1 MQHTNENRD
10 ACASEDVIALEDAY
24 SSGAYPKRP
33 IALVGG
39 RGARVWDCE
48 GREYIDCFAGHG
60 VAGLGHCHPA
70 VTAAI
75 QEQAARLVTC
85 DGILYNA
92 QRAALQAELAARTG
106 GALQRVFL
114 CNSGAEAVEGAIKV
128 ARLLTGRPGIV
139 AAMRGFHGRT
149 LGALSATW
157 NEKYRQPFEPLV
169 PGFTHV
175 PFNDLEAMAEA
186 ITDQTAAVLVEII
199 QGEGGVR
206 PGDADYFEGLRRL
219 CDQRGALFIADEVQT
234 GLGRTGRWFAYEHVG
249 VVPDVLCLGKTLG
262 GGVPMGAVLWRDAL
276 GSLPSG
282 THGSTFGG
290 NPLAC
295 AASRAVLCT
304 LEEEGLP
311 ARAARLGSQFM
322 ERLNAGP
329 PPLMREV
336 RGRGLM
342 IGIELRQRVTP
353 ILKKLMD
360 RGVLAIPAGPT
371 VLRLLPP
378 LVIEE
383 EDWETVLQTI
393 QDVLKDAD

>member
-1 MQHTNENRD
+1 MQHTNSNTGS
-10 ACASEDVIALEDAY
+10 CTSQDVIALEDTY

-33 IALVGG
+33 VALVRGQ
-39 RGARVWDCE
+39 GARVWDCE
-48 GREYIDCFAGHG
+48 GREYIDCITGHG
-60 VAGLGHCHPA
+60 VAALGHCHPA
-70 VTAAI
+70 VTSAI
-75 QEQAARLVTC
+75 QEQAATLATC
-85 DGILYNA
+85 SEVLYNE
-92 QRAALQAELAARTG
+92 QRAALQAELAVRTG
-106 GALQRVFL
+106 GDLRRVFL

-128 ARLLTGRPGIV
+128 ARLFTGRPGIV
-139 AAMRGFHGRT
+139 ATMRGFHGRT

-169 PGFTHV
+169 PGFSHV
-175 PFNDLEAMAEA
+175 PFNELGAMAEA
-186 ITDQTAAVLVEII
+186 ITDQTAAVLVEIV

-206 PGDADYFEGLRRL
+206 PGDADYFQGLRRL

-249 VVPDVLCLGKTLG
+249 AVPDVLCLGKTLG
-262 GGVPMGAVLWRDAL
+262 GGVPMGAILWREAL

-295 AASRAVLCT
+295 AASRVVLRT
-304 LEEEGLP
+304 LEKEQLP
-311 ARAARLGSQFM
+311 ARAARLGNQFI
-322 ERLNAGP
+322 ERLNASP

-336 RGRGLM
+336 RGWGLM

-360 RGVLAIPAGPT
+360 RGVLAQPAGPT
-371 VLRLLPP
+371 VIRLLPP
-378 LVIEE
+378 LVIQEE
-383 EDWETVLQTI
+383 EWETVLQTI